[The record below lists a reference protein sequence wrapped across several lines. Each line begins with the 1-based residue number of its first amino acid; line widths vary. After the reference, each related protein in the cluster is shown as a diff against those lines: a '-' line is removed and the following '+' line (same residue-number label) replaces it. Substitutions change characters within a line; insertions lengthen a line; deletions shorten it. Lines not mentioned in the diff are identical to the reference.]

1 MPGLV
6 EAAHPRVIRLAG
18 CFSSRMHTPPMA
30 RHFIVLTDDRL
41 TAFVELHG
49 SIHRQLELRWSTGK
63 SSLTIPMMLDGI
75 AAVSQVTTH
84 RRCSFKQGL
93 GRRLQPESLFL
104 LVNEYVIR
112 FRWHR

>member
-41 TAFVELHG
+41 TAFVELHA
-49 SIHRQLELRWSTGK
+49 SIHRQLELR
-63 SSLTIPMMLDGI
+63 
-75 AAVSQVTTH
+75 
-84 RRCSFKQGL
+84 
-93 GRRLQPESLFL
+93 
-104 LVNEYVIR
+104 
-112 FRWHR
+112 